1 MITGMVTTI
10 TDVLNIWNE
19 IGVFSYMIP
28 FLLLFAVVFA
38 ILEKSEV
45 LGKNK
50 MIMSIVSASIG
61 LLALQF
67 DFVSEFFAVI
77 FPRFGV
83 GIAVFLVLLIM
94 IGFFF
99 PKGNP
104 LGDGQWIG
112 WVVGIGVVL
121 WALSEWDQWSSYSGF
136 GGWFSENIWAI
147 IVLAVLITLIFLIGG
162 AGGHEERKAKR
173 KKALAE
179 AAAAA
184 TTD

>member
-19 IGVFSYMIP
+19 LGVFSYMIP

-38 ILEKSEV
+38 ILEKSKV
-45 LGKNK
+45 LGDNK
-50 MIMSIVSASIG
+50 PIMSIVAASIG

-83 GIAVFLVLLIM
+83 GISIFLVLLIM

-99 PKGNP
+99 PEGHP
-104 LGDGQWIG
+104 LGEGAWIG
-112 WVVGIGVVL
+112 WVVGIGVVI
-121 WALSEWDQWSSYSGF
+121 WALSAWDQWGNYAGF

-147 IVLAVLITLIFLIGG
+147 IVLAILITLIVVISG

-173 KKALAE
+173 KALAE
-179 AAAAA
+179 AAA
-184 TTD
+184 TTG

>member
-10 TDVLNIWNE
+10 TDVLNIWNDL
-19 IGVFSYMIP
+19 GVFSYMIP

-45 LGKNK
+45 LGTNK
-50 MIMSIVSASIG
+50 SIMSIVAASIG

-83 GIAVFLVLLIM
+83 GISIFLVLIIM

-99 PKGNP
+99 PKAKWDEGKS
-104 LGDGQWIG
+104 QWIG

-121 WALSEWDQWSSYSGF
+121 WAISDWDRWSSYSGF
-136 GGWFSENIWAI
+136 GGWFNEYFWSL
-147 IVLAVLITLIFLIGG
+147 IVLGVLIGVIVWLSNPSPNRPT
-162 AGGHEERKAKR
+162 E
-173 KKALAE
+173 
-179 AAAAA
+179 
-184 TTD
+184 TTAPRTTV